1 MTSDNT
7 QETHS
12 NLFNNIFG
20 DKISPSDRISL
31 IDSAESPGDQSTSNS
46 LDLGTVQRRLSD
58 LVQDYNWSNDWIPK
72 PIMSQDRSMKLTPIS
87 STMPPLSQSAL
98 TNSPLNSNS
107 MQTAAITSSEHQ
119 THSKK
124 NAKRVAGGRNK
135 RNAGSGPKTR
145 PAFVLKL
152 WNMLNDSRNH
162 EYIQWVPDGQ
172 SFQVL
177 GREPFEKF
185 VLPRYFKHSNFSSF
199 VRQLNMYGW
208 HKVQDVTSGAMQS
221 NDEIWQFKS
230 PNFIRGRE
238 DLLDNIVRNKG
249 SKGSDDEDDY
259 DMGKVLDEL
268 ELIKS
273 NQQLIAE
280 DLNRI
285 RNDNQLLWRE
295 CFDTRERHKAQSE
308 AFEKILRFLAA
319 IYATK
324 PSKFVNDLHGNSKQP
339 LLLLPNLQELTGNNI
354 SSAEPDKAALSAIED
369 LISAT
374 GSNSSGSS
382 DDVKSSQRHDHNR
395 IASIG
400 SIDDM
405 KPIINEAET
414 PSTGSNSPRNSIY
427 TPISK
432 TPNSKANHT
441 TLDNRG
447 RSSSGDFKVVEL
459 NSESSGTKSKKSS
472 TDSLSDLQSN
482 ATKLSSD
489 DFSTELNGGALVQ
502 SNDQYFPNLAQL
514 STPSSTIP
522 LTTNSVSITSSAPP
536 VTAGISNPAT
546 MANLN
551 DPSSNSPISQ
561 RFINTNNE
569 LNSISKSLDMQGQSL
584 QYVHDWVQKMAPQY
598 DFSLSPKTSSLPDGS
613 DPSLNLNQEVPN
625 VTMDLPINDPIS
637 PVNVNEGFNVDDFL
651 NSSNEIIDD
660 PAAHNPATDP
670 NSNTN
675 NTLNNFPDESY
686 GLAMPGAVNLNMD
699 GHPSKKPRL
708 E

>member
-7 QETHS
+7 HETQS

-20 DKISPSDRISL
+20 DRISPSDRISL
-31 IDSAESPGDQSTSNS
+31 IDSPESLEEQSTSNS

-58 LVQDYNWSNDWIPK
+58 LVQDYHWSSDWIPK
-72 PIMSQDRSMKLTPIS
+72 PVMSQDNRSMKLTPIS

-107 MQTAAITSSEHQ
+107 TQTAALTSSEHQ
-119 THSKK
+119 PHFKK
-124 NAKRVAGGRNK
+124 NASKRVASGRNK
-135 RNAGSGPKTR
+135 RSAGTGPKTR

-295 CFDTRERHKAQSE
+295 CFDTRERYKAQSE

-324 PSKFVNDLHGNSKQP
+324 PSKFVNDIHANSKQP
-339 LLLLPNLQELTGNNI
+339 LLLPNQQDLAGNDN
-354 SSAEPDKAALSAIED
+354 SSVEPDKAALSAIED

-374 GSNSSGSS
+374 GSNTSGFS
-382 DDVKSSQRHDHNR
+382 DDMKSLQRREHSR

-400 SIDDM
+400 SVDDM
-405 KPIINEAET
+405 KPIINEADT
-414 PSTGSNSPRNSIY
+414 PSTSSNSPKNSF
-427 TPISK
+427 TQQTSK
-432 TPNSKANHT
+432 TPNSEAPHT
-441 TLDNRG
+441 TLDNKG
-447 RSSSGDFKVVEL
+447 QSADGDFKVVEL
-459 NSESSGTKSKKSS
+459 NSESSGTRSKKSS
-472 TDSLSDLQSN
+472 TGSLSDLQSN
-482 ATKLSSD
+482 ATKLSED
-489 DFSTELNGGALVQ
+489 YSTGLNNGALIQ
-502 SNDQYFPNLAQL
+502 PNDHYFPNLGQL
-514 STPSSTIP
+514 STPSSTMP
-522 LTTNSVSITSSAPP
+522 MTTTSVPVTSSAPP
-536 VTAGISNPAT
+536 VTAGIANPST
-546 MANLN
+546 MGNLT
-551 DPSSNSPISQ
+551 DLSSNSPISQ
-561 RFINTNNE
+561 RFVNTNNE
-569 LNSISKSLDMQGQSL
+569 LNSISKTLDMQGQSL
-584 QYVHDWVQKMAPQY
+584 QYVQDWVQKLAPQY
-598 DFSLSPKTSSLPDGS
+598 DFSLSPKTTLSDSS
-613 DPSLNLNQEVPN
+613 DPSLNLNQEVSHVN
-625 VTMDLPINDPIS
+625 MDLPINDSIS
-637 PVNVNEGFNVDDFL
+637 PSNEGFNVDDFL
-651 NSSNEIIDD
+651 NSGNEIIDD
-660 PAAHNPATDP
+660 SATHNST
-670 NSNTN
+670 NSHANSTST
-675 NTLNNFPDESY
+675 TLSSFSDESY
-686 GLAMPGAVNLNMD
+686 GLTMPGAVTLNLD